1 MDKNNKI
8 LDDVA
13 KLFGDGLASIG
24 NLKNEIDSIIKHK
37 MENYLSKMNLVTRK
51 EYDILHEM
59 VSKLR
64 IEQEELKKQLKQK
77 K

>member
-24 NLKNEIDSIIKHK
+24 NLKNEIDLIIKHK

>member
-13 KLFGDGLASIG
+13 KLFGNGLASIG
-24 NLKNEIDSIIKHK
+24 NFKNEIDSIIKNK

-59 VSKLR
+59 VSKMR
-64 IEQEELKKQLKQK
+64 MEQEELKKQLTLK